1 MAHHTSHLD
10 MPSSTDSA
18 ITLQGI
24 RNQQSTSRQCRL
36 PITKSI
42 LHALIAAL
50 PFAVTNQYQLALWK
64 ALFLLTFHGC
74 MRAGEVTLAN
84 NRQNLIQTSQ
94 VQLAQDAVCISFR
107 AYKHSQ
113 GATPTITISADPS
126 PATCPV
132 SSLRNYLA
140 YRGSTPGP
148 LFIHQNSSAVTRQQF
163 SEKLKATSTI
173 CNLPSHSYNT
183 HSFRVGRA
191 TQMATDGQSDQ
202 TIRTAGRWKSSTFQ
216 RYIRPTNFV
225 LPH

>member
-10 MPSSTDSA
+10 MPSSTDCA

-24 RNQQSTSRQCRL
+24 RNQQSTSRQHLL
-36 PITKSI
+36 PITRSI

-64 ALFLLTFHGC
+64 AVFLLTYHGC
-74 MRAGEVTLAN
+74 MRTGEVTLAN
-84 NRQNLIQTSQ
+84 KPQNLIQTSQ
-94 VQLAQDAVCISFR
+94 IHFTQDTLRIAFR

-126 PATCPV
+126 SNCCPV
-132 SSLRNYLA
+132 TSLRNYLA
-140 YRGSTPGP
+140 YRGPIPGP
-148 LFIHQNSSAVTRQQF
+148 LFIHQDASAATRQQF
-163 SEKLKATSTI
+163 SEKLKTTATM
-173 CNLPSHSYNT
+173 CNLPSHCYNT

-202 TIRTAGRWKSSTFQ
+202 IIRTAGRWKSSAFQ
-216 RYIRPTNFV
+216 RYIRPTNV
-225 LPH
+225 ILPH